1 MKITAIRAD
10 KTTVIAYLYRIGN
23 YIMPLPQTD
32 ITLVM
37 DDLTKMMEMTDHSL
51 QFHPIWWRKFSFIW
65 KLAALLMNNRI
76 KKKIDEIQYMP
87 LNIPMT
93 MCSLP
98 YWGYIIYIGSLIW
111 SIYHQTFNT
120 RYTKSCLF
128 MQLSLP
134 NPLKPC
140 VENDMSLPI
149 MVWLILEIWEYL

>member
-1 MKITAIRAD
+1 M
-10 KTTVIAYLYRIGN
+10 
-23 YIMPLPQTD
+23 D

-111 SIYHQTFNT
+111 SIYHQTLIT
-120 RYTKSCLF
+120 RYTKSRLF

-134 NPLKPC
+134 NPLKPD
-140 VENDMSLPI
+140 VENDDVFGAAPMGYWSNYIWTKMSLPI